1 MFFSSLYKFTGIFKI
16 KIKHVISR
24 FVTLPCLHNFS
35 TIYFYFSSCREMLF
49 SFILLNSLFRKQ
61 FPAFTSVFVFIINK
75 RASQFSRRT
84 GAGAT
89 DDKLENIFVPEQ
101 DKADKNK
108 NTITFQFT
116 SNWQKSSIIMLKFRA
131 NSILQILLLF
141 YFVIR
146 NYLAIK
152 RRDKR
157 CFLMLLKILRISNKG
172 LSVRKNYIFPLK
184 PFYIHQCENFKVS
197 LIIEHFPIFQI

>member
-1 MFFSSLYKFTGIFKI
+1 
-16 KIKHVISR
+16 
-24 FVTLPCLHNFS
+24 
-35 TIYFYFSSCREMLF
+35 MLF
-49 SFILLNSLFRKQ
+49 SFILLNSLLRKQ
-61 FPAFTSVFVFIINK
+61 FTAFTSVFVFIINK

-131 NSILQILLLF
+131 NSILQILLL
-141 YFVIR
+141 
-146 NYLAIK
+146 LA
-152 RRDKR
+152 
-157 CFLMLLKILRISNKG
+157 
-172 LSVRKNYIFPLK
+172 VRVF
-184 PFYIHQCENFKVS
+184 
-197 LIIEHFPIFQI
+197 